1 MLRLKLFKVQSHFL
15 LEKQNVSFKKVTLK
29 ILVWDLASYL
39 FQYLQQKQNFCQKLS
54 IVGTYAVIY
63 LEKEYVREFFFCKMW
78 QSLDQKFKMKM
89 KGIEWNGIFQF
100 LFGPKDATW
109 HCLTWSPPVQAPLYS
124 WGMFQEEYI
133 QQYASSTARSIPPL
147 AWTSAQIRG
156 HGSSFDIQRSGIQVW
171 P

>member
-89 KGIEWNGIFQF
+89 KGKEWNGMEYSNFY
-100 LFGPKDATW
+100 LVPKMPHDTA
-109 HCLTWSPPVQAPLYS
+109 SPGLPQYRPPCTPGECSMRNTSSSTRPAPLALS
-124 WGMFQEEYI
+124 HHWPE
-133 QQYASSTARSIPPL
+133 QQHKSSNML
-147 AWTSAQIRG
+147 L
-156 HGSSFDIQRSGIQVW
+156 
-171 P
+171 